1 MSTTLAVSRVAS
13 GQTSLLDEGRSE
25 ALAAPGMTGG
35 RSSAGTTTGAG
46 RSLDDLIVDTWAGL
60 VKGAS
65 QCPVCGGRMEP
76 EWGAHARPVG
86 GRCADCGSALH

>member
-1 MSTTLAVSRVAS
+1 MSTTLIVSPGVS
-13 GQTSLLDEGRSE
+13 GQTSLLDVGKSKGP
-25 ALAAPGMTGG
+25 ATTGG
-35 RSSAGTTTGAG
+35 RARARPTWGPG
-46 RSLDDLIVDTWAGL
+46 RSLDDLIVDTWEGL
-60 VKGAS
+60 VKGES